1 MRSIS
6 AILWTVIDG
15 EINTPAQAEEL
26 LAEESKEYANALQI
40 TEAEA
45 RAQLLANIHDAAR
58 LCLKSDAAKLEEIFK

>member
-1 MRSIS
+1 MRSMS

-15 EINTPAQAEEL
+15 EINTPEQGAALLEE
-26 LAEESKEYANALQI
+26 ETREYAVALKI